1 MLEHLAYIIF
11 SGFIVGVF
19 ISAPM
24 GPIGML
30 VIQRTLS
37 KGRTAALYTGV
48 GAALSDLL
56 YCRLCGLGLSL
67 VADFIESNNALRQIG
82 GCVVLSI

>member
-11 SGFIVGVF
+11 SGFIIGVF

-56 YCRLCGLGLSL
+56 YCLLSGLGL
-67 VADFIESNNALRQIG
+67 G
-82 GCVVLSI
+82 GVVVDRHIAG